1 MKSKKKDMNRK
12 LTDKEAD
19 FLLELRDLMAK
30 HNAIV
35 FAEDGRVCFDVE
47 YSDVDDP
54 LEPVMLPEGLT
65 VYYEIDEFI
74 EQNS

>member
-1 MKSKKKDMNRK
+1 MNRK
-12 LTDKEAD
+12 LTDKEAA

-54 LEPVMLPEGLT
+54 VNRHAAGGTHGILR
-65 VYYEIDEFI
+65 
-74 EQNS
+74 N

>member
-1 MKSKKKDMNRK
+1 MNRK
-12 LTDKEAD
+12 LTDKEAA

-54 LEPVMLPEGLT
+54 VEPGHAAGGTHGILR
-65 VYYEIDEFI
+65 
-74 EQNS
+74 N

>member
-1 MKSKKKDMNRK
+1 MNRK
-12 LTDKEAD
+12 LTDKEAA

-47 YSDVDDP
+47 YSDWMTRWNRSCCRRDSRYITK
-54 LEPVMLPEGLT
+54 LM
-65 VYYEIDEFI
+65 
-74 EQNS
+74 NS

>member
-1 MKSKKKDMNRK
+1 MNRK
-12 LTDKEAD
+12 LTDKEAA

-54 LEPVMLPEGLT
+54 